1 MKKPQLHTSEAVAFV
16 LRLAVSETLS
26 ATPLLVSLTQGDN
39 SFYIFLPCYNPY
51 NISPLF

>member
-39 SFYIFLPCYNPY
+39 SLYIA
-51 NISPLF
+51 PLALGELSRGD